1 MVADELFWRLRLAM
15 SQCRHSRWRVLC
27 VSPVTDQ
34 WVISGEERSKH
45 DMLFVQQNP
54 VGGYLSGMIA
64 VFTCFTDN
72 LIVIIID
79 VFYFLCYLPTSQSLV
94 SPVSTVS
101 IEFVSLSAVLCWAL
115 ISHSVFPTW
124 CYAQTDTTQ
133 WHRLRPMPLCGVSLS
148 RSRISSKWVNI
159 SSKHFHCRAAR
170 PFWFF
175 HTRRHGNISMGTPPM
190 RVSNASG
197 VIRNCDSE
205 PIFGSV
211 TCCERQVQCTQL
223 RRTMAS
229 WWRELL
235 VNGRVC
241 WWRETTMKWMTRS
254 LIIMLKRTEQYLIVH
269 SGKPESYVSIS
280 NKRLHSRYHTESVEP
295 AADWTEKNTSD
306 VCLSPRTETFLFNRA
321 YTI

>member
-1 MVADELFWRLRLAM
+1 VVADELFWRLRLAM

-124 CYAQTDTTQ
+124 CYAVAAYAIVWCQSVTFTDFVEMSKHILKTF
-133 WHRLRPMPLCGVSLS
+133 SLS
-148 RSRISSKWVNI
+148 GSQTILVFPYQTSWQYFDGNPPNEGVKCKWGNQKLRFWANI
-159 SSKHFHCRAAR
+159 WLRYVLWTPSAMHSAA
-170 PFWFF
+170 
-175 HTRRHGNISMGTPPM
+175 TDHG
-190 RVSNASG
+190 
-197 VIRNCDSE
+197 
-205 PIFGSV
+205 
-211 TCCERQVQCTQL
+211 
-223 RRTMAS
+223 
-229 WWRELL
+229 
-235 VNGRVC
+235 
-241 WWRETTMKWMTRS
+241 
-254 LIIMLKRTEQYLIVH
+254 
-269 SGKPESYVSIS
+269 
-280 NKRLHSRYHTESVEP
+280 
-295 AADWTEKNTSD
+295 
-306 VCLSPRTETFLFNRA
+306 
-321 YTI
+321 